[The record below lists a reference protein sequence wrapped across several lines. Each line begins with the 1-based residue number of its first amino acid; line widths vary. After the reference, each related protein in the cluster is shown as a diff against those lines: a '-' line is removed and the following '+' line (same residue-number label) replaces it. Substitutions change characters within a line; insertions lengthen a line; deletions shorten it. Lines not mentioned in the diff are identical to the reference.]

1 MERIKKYS
9 HIISAGSF
17 DIINIGHIALLEK
30 AKSLGNRLT
39 VLISTDELIKKHKGV
54 LPVVP
59 FIERA
64 IVVRALR
71 CVDAI
76 GTQSKLVD
84 IEQFNNLEGDLFILG
99 SDWKNR
105 DDVPG
110 IKWLKENNM
119 ILFLPYTTSVSSSVI
134 KERIINNAEAIL
146 KAQEARKRDK

>member
-1 MERIKKYS
+1 MVLKPYSRI
-9 HIISAGSF
+9 ITAGSF
-17 DIINIGHIALLEK
+17 DILNIGHIALLEK
-30 AKSLGNRLT
+30 AKSLGSSLT

-59 FIERA
+59 FIERS

-76 GTQSKLVD
+76 GEQSKLVD
-84 IEQFNNLEGDLFILG
+84 IKQFNDLDGDMFILG
-99 SDWKNR
+99 DDWKNR

-119 ILFLPYTTSVSSSVI
+119 ILFLPYTNSVSSSVI
-134 KERIINNAEAIL
+134 KERIINNADEIL
-146 KAQEARKRDK
+146 KAQAKRKIHE